1 MQRKNHMSHLQCAR
15 GNIVSTRHTRKHF
28 GAPVLW
34 WNPADGLAEERTNWE
49 QREYNYLCH
58 LINGTS
64 PTIALQALDSFAT
77 DEIQSR
83 RFPTEEGSKE
93 IPVEGGTHTLHKN
106 EDIDKTG
113 HEALMNLITK
123 LKEYQVKALRPKK
136 QSAPEGS
143 SGASHNKIVYHTKQA
158 SYQNFSETMLALQTC
173 IEHMSLPRMTAAVQK
188 CLSDLLQ
195 KLHILSLYM
204 VPVVTGDKNNLLA
217 RWSAVRYF
225 AKPGNHQMPH
235 PLHTRYP
242 LLSDTELGDNVV
254 ITRMME
260 KAASTLL
267 ERQILE
273 KDDIETV
280 LFNLVIF
287 IEEFAEY
294 PGQVADLDT
303 YESEVREFLLKQFIY
318 AINID
323 KSIVNKEDEKT
334 DDHKFKKTTRDYVT
348 DINRGELVLSQP
360 QFAHISKRKRDY
372 LSLHNDSAKKFK
384 KDIDAL
390 GEVHNAE
397 IKNIIEKFFYLLHV
411 YPQMGIVSPPFDTV
425 EQYEDMKRKDLL
437 PTMSERTAEKIVLAA
452 TASIWK

>member
-1 MQRKNHMSHLQCAR
+1 MIK
-15 GNIVSTRHTRKHF
+15 VSK
-28 GAPVLW
+28 
-34 WNPADGLAEERTNWE
+34 
-49 QREYNYLCH
+49 
-58 LINGTS
+58 
-64 PTIALQALDSFAT
+64 
-77 DEIQSR
+77 QSL
-83 RFPTEEGSKE
+83 
-93 IPVEGGTHTLHKN
+93 GTHTLHKN

-123 LKEYQVKALRPKK
+123 LKKYQVKALHPQKT
-136 QSAPEGS
+136 SAPEGS
-143 SGASHNKIVYHTKQA
+143 SGASHNRIVYHTKQA
-158 SYQNFSETMLALQTC
+158 SYQNFTETMLALQTC

-188 CLSDLLQ
+188 CLSDLLK

-204 VPVVTGDKNNLLA
+204 VPVVTGDRNNLMA

-225 AKPGNHQMPH
+225 AKSGNLLMPH
-235 PLHTRYP
+235 PLHTRHP

-267 ERQILE
+267 ERQILDKE
-273 KDDIETV
+273 DIYIV
-280 LFNLVIF
+280 LVNLVIF
-287 IEEFAEY
+287 IEDFAEY
-294 PGQVADLDT
+294 GRPQVSDLET

-323 KSIVNKEDEKT
+323 KSIVNEEDEKA

-348 DINRGELVLSQP
+348 DINQGELVLSQP

-372 LSLHNDSAKKFK
+372 LSLHTDSSKKFK

-390 GEVHNAE
+390 GEVHTAE